1 MLSSVLDVKVKVKK
15 WPSFERVSELST
27 IDDCRP
33 GAELRCSTRR
43 FVVARCVAQQ
53 QPTTEADGL
62 QQACR
67 VPPGP
72 WGSCSPPGCIVGSIT
87 HARPRV
93 CQPIGPIGDF
103 ARRDAVAAAART
115 QPQGAKERATGGRQ
129 SWGQDRFG
137 WALVGFGAFDL
148 SEAAPNPKAGKR
160 GGIRAGES
168 N

>member
-72 WGSCSPPGCIVGSIT
+72 PMPGPGCANPSGQSET
-87 HARPRV
+87 SPDAMLS
-93 CQPIGPIGDF
+93 QS
-103 ARRDAVAAAART
+103 RRELSLRAQKNAQQEAARA
-115 QPQGAKERATGGRQ
+115 GVKIGLGGL
-129 SWGQDRFG
+129 W
-137 WALVGFGAFDL
+137 WVLVPL
-148 SEAAPNPKAGKR
+148 IYLKQLQTPKQ
-160 GGIRAGES
+160 ES
-168 N
+168 VVG